1 VTDLP
6 LGWASTTLKDGATLK
21 TGPFGSTLHK
31 SDYVEGG
38 IPIINP
44 MHIKEG
50 RLFPSESATV
60 SISTAKRLSEY
71 RLETG
76 DVVLG
81 RRGEMG
87 RCAVVQ
93 DNQVGWLC
101 GTGSLILRPSP
112 SIDARFLQR
121 FLSSPQTVNEL
132 VGASV
137 GSTMVNLNQ
146 GILSA
151 LDLPLPPL
159 AEQIRIADKLD
170 TVVAK
175 VEACGERLDRVP
187 QILKKFREAVLEAAV
202 SGRLTEAWRSN
213 SGIKSNAIDEIRE
226 IGHGKLNWVKSSG
239 SHNEAGRVK
248 SRASQFSAESLT
260 SRGLPD
266 SWVWAPIEDACLLVV
281 DCHNKTAPYSPTGV
295 PLVRTSNIR
304 DGQIV
309 WNEMRYVDAPTYQYW
324 SRRCPPEPGD
334 IVFTREA
341 PIAESAL
348 IPDRLTL
355 CLGQRTMLFRTL
367 PGLTDPRFLLLTL
380 QDTGFKR
387 RAMEAAVG
395 TGVKHLRVGDVGELR
410 IPLAPLNEQREI
422 VRRCDELFALAD
434 NLQRR
439 YSGVVAQA
447 AKLTPSILA
456 KAFRGELVSQDPNDE
471 GAGEMME
478 RIKRHKVSA

>member
-1 VTDLP
+1 METVFTIAWNTQFLAAIRP
-6 LGWASTTLKDGATLK
+6 KSAIDGQYLFHLLRTPEVQRELRK
-21 TGPFGSTLHK
+21 GS
-31 SDYVEGG
+31 S
-38 IPIINP
+38 
-44 MHIKEG
+44 
-50 RLFPSESATV
+50 
-60 SISTAKRLSEY
+60 
-71 RLETG
+71 
-76 DVVLG
+76 
-81 RRGEMG
+81 
-87 RCAVVQ
+87 
-93 DNQVGWLC
+93 
-101 GTGSLILRPSP
+101 
-112 SIDARFLQR
+112 
-121 FLSSPQTVNEL
+121 QTVNI
-132 VGASV
+132 ANISAKA
-137 GSTMVNLNQ
+137 
-146 GILSA
+146 LSA
-151 LDLPLPPL
+151 ISVPVAPCP
-159 AEQIRIADKLD
+159 EQHRISAKLD
-170 TVVAK
+170 ALLAK
-175 VEACGERLDRVP
+175 IDACRERLDRVP
-187 QILKKFREAVLEAAV
+187 QILRKFREAVLEAAV
-202 SGRLTEAWRSN
+202 SGRLTEEWRSN
-213 SGIKSNAIDEIRE
+213 SGIKSNAIDEIRK

-380 QDTGFKR
+380 QDTGFRR

-456 KAFRGELVSQDPNDE
+456 KAFRGQLVPQDPNDE
-471 GAGEMME
+471 AAGEMME
-478 RIKRHKVSA
+478 RIKRRKVSA